1 MSPRTRTSYGEGQKP
16 EVVASTVILSP
27 GRTTDSSP
35 GAFAVALHDIAPR
48 PLAQNLAEAGESLQ
62 PHANVLTGLQARSV
76 EDLTRG
82 PDLPRPNHR
91 ATKVG
96 TKSQGTNLTSPVP
109 ASPTQMWRQHPRLGQ
124 APRGWGRRG
133 GGHASWDAQGAPF
146 IKPPLQSALCMH
158 TKGLWPHVRNISS
171 RTALFGPCRM
181 RMPPT
186 RPSPPLY
193 TEMLWG
199 GAHTQQGKKRRLG
212 PSQPWQPWLRRM
224 ATKLSSVSED
234 FVGTLIRIRASCL
247 LEGLAHLAR
256 QLSWKAASNS
266 HLQDASSRTWPAS
279 KSAPL

>member
-27 GRTTDSSP
+27 GRTTDRSP

-62 PHANVLTGLQARSV
+62 PHANVLAGLQARSV

-133 GGHASWDAQGAPF
+133 GGTLVGMHRVRPSSNRRSNRHCACTPRACGHTYATSLHARPF
-146 IKPPLQSALCMH
+146 LDHVGCGCPPLAP
-158 TKGLWPHVRNISS
+158 PHPS
-171 RTALFGPCRM
+171 
-181 RMPPT
+181 T
-186 RPSPPLY
+186 R
-193 TEMLWG
+193 MLWG

-234 FVGTLIRIRASCL
+234 FVGKLIRIRASCL